1 MTTKR
6 KITEDA
12 WLQKYWRPAMAVQYF
27 IICMFDFM
35 AAPIFL
41 AIYSAIRDIPYIVW
55 HPLTLEGGGL
65 YHVALGAILGVA
77 AWTRGQEKIVS
88 IKTNNTSGDD
98 NG

>member
-1 MTTKR
+1 MTKR
-6 KITEDA
+6 YDEHF
-12 WLQKYWRPAMAVQYF
+12 LQKYWRPLTAVQYL

-65 YHVALGAILGVA
+65 YHVAMGAILGVS
-77 AWTRGQEKIVS
+77 AWTRGQEKITT
-88 IKTNNTSGDD
+88 IKTTKDD
-98 NG
+98 SENG